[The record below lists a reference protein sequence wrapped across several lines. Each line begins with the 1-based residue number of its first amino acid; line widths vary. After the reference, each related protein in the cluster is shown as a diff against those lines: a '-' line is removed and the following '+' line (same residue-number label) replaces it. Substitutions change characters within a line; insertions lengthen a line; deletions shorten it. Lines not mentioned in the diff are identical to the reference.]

1 MTQPNEPS
9 ESIPDL
15 LAALADGELELGA
28 FPEAR
33 RLLAEQPA
41 SAAAIAYH
49 QQLRRSVASAMDSPS
64 MRCPDALR
72 AKLHQIADQ
81 AEASAPATHN
91 TPAARPYTG
100 PSVLARISQWA
111 PAAVAAVLLIAA
123 TAVFFAGRG
132 IGVGPT
138 PPVLDL
144 RTVQAFGSRHM
155 HCAGNPDDLLH
166 NHERFGDSIQQLPG
180 HLDDY
185 LAHSVSGLSLDLSS
199 IDYDYQV
206 AGVCSIPGDGAVH
219 IIYRHQ
225 DDPARAMSLWIVDA
239 RDEVTAQMEPGRVYV
254 EAGDELDHPV
264 ILWEDHG
271 LLFYLVG
278 DSLEG
283 VQQAVYTLRHPAA

>member
-9 ESIPDL
+9 ESTPDL
-15 LAALADGELELGA
+15 LAALADGELELGKS
-28 FPEAR
+28 PEAC

-41 SAAAIAYH
+41 FAAAIAYH

-64 MRCPDALR
+64 MRCPDTLR

-81 AEASAPATHN
+81 AEASPPATHN

-100 PSVLARISQWA
+100 PPVLARIGRWA

-132 IGVGPT
+132 SGVGPT
-138 PPVLDL
+138 QPVLDI
-144 RTVQAFGSRHM
+144 RTVQAFSSRHM
-155 HCAGNPDDLLH
+155 HCAGNPGDLLH

-185 LAHSVSGLSLDLSS
+185 LAHSVSGLSLDLSA

-219 IIYRHQ
+219 IVYRHH

-239 RDEVTAQMEPGRVYV
+239 RDEITAQMEPGRVYV

-264 ILWEDHG
+264 ILWEDSG